1 MKKGVWIALVL
12 SLFFSLAGCGNS
24 KTRTAQG
31 EESKE
36 STAAKTD
43 SADKEEPPS
52 GDTSMPSGRNA
63 ETSIT
68 LTEEI
73 MELEEGFSAVR
84 YDGDY
89 GFDRFLSEGGASSDR
104 EVAGFLTENILSGTR
119 APEGMDVDFR
129 GSVFGCSTIAA
140 RTSDGQSLFGRNF
153 DWNRCEA
160 MAVAAYPENGYAS
173 ISTVNMDFIS
183 QGAGGGIAGMALKM
197 DEVAI
202 LAALYAPLDGINE
215 KGLAV
220 SVNMIQDSD
229 SIEQDTE
236 KPDITTTTAI
246 RLLLDK
252 AATVEEAL
260 ELLGQYDLHASMGMM
275 VHFALADISGRSVA
289 VEYVDN
295 KKQVT
300 ETPVL
305 TNFYLAEGEKNG
317 IGTEQSHTRY
327 DILMKRLED
336 GGTMDA
342 DDVRDALSSV
352 SKGNFG
358 EFESTEWSVVFNQTD
373 GKATYY
379 HRENYGQGYTFTIE

>member
-1 MKKGVWIALVL
+1 MNGRFSDEKKRVDSIGSIIV
-12 SLFFSLAGCGNS
+12 FSLAGCGNS

-36 STAAKTD
+36 STDAKTD
-43 SADKEEPPS
+43 SAGKE
-52 GDTSMPSGRNA
+52 

-73 MELEEGFSAVR
+73 MELEEGFFAVR

-89 GFDRFLSEGGASSDR
+89 GFDRFLSEGGASSDQ
-104 EVAGFLTENILSGTR
+104 EVVSFLTENILSG
-119 APEGMDVDFR
+119 MDV
-129 GSVFGCSTIAA
+129 
-140 RTSDGQSLFGRNF
+140 
-153 DWNRCEA
+153 
-160 MAVAAYPENGYAS
+160 
-173 ISTVNMDFIS
+173 DFIS
-183 QGAGGGIAGMALKM
+183 QGTGGGIAGMALKM

-202 LAALYAPLDGINE
+202 LAALYAPLNGINE

-246 RLLLDK
+246 RLLLER
-252 AATVEEAL
+252 AATVEEAFKLL
-260 ELLGQYDLHASMGMM
+260 EQYDMHASMGMM
-275 VHFALADISGRSVA
+275 VHFALANTFGRSVA

-295 KKQVT
+295 EPPSGDTSTPFGKNKEMVVT
-300 ETPVL
+300 ETPIL
-305 TNFYLAEGEKNG
+305 TNFYLAEAEKNG
-317 IGTEQSHTRY
+317 IGTEQSHTRN

-373 GKATYY
+373 GRATYY
-379 HRENYGQGYTFTIE
+379 HRESYEQGYTFAIE